1 MGLFNKKKKCCCCCR
16 GNHTPPVPINCA
28 DSVGGIDGTA
38 YNDSLPWRDTCLMF
52 AD

>member
-16 GNHTPPVPINCA
+16 GSHTPPPVVDCA
-28 DSVGGIDGTA
+28 DSVGGIDGTE
-38 YNDSLPWRDTCLMF
+38 YNDSLPWRNNCLMF